1 MALNFNNLV
10 NNTQA
15 PRGRGNGNAQNQ
27 EQRDPAKFWLN
38 IGFPAEGVEEGDKY
52 AFISPQGMG
61 IALDNLEPQPIRGSN
76 EEFNGF
82 RADCNALLERI
93 MKLASQLR
101 PGETRLTKLVVQV
114 RRVQDDAVAPQGT
127 NSKFIQEVE
136 LV

>member
-1 MALNFNNLV
+1 MALNFNNLI

-15 PRGRGNGNAQNQ
+15 PRGGRNTTQNQ

-38 IGFPAEGVEEGDKY
+38 VGLPAPNVEEGEKY

-76 EEFNGF
+76 EEFNEF
-82 RADCNALLERI
+82 RADCNGLLERV

-101 PGETRLTKLVVQV
+101 PGETRQIKLVCQL
-114 RRVQDDAVAPQGT
+114 RRVADDAVAPQGT